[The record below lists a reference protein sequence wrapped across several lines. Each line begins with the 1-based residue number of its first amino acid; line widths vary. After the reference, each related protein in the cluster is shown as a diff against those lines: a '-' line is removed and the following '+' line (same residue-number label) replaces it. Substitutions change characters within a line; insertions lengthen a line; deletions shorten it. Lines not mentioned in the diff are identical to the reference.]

1 MTNKAFTLIELLA
14 ILVILAILSFILIPT
29 VQNSI
34 QSAKKDTYDNQ
45 VATIKSAAESYFI
58 NSNFSVLENEEKVI
72 YVTDILNGGY
82 IESSSVI
89 NPVDSTEMSGCVLV
103 QFYSNQY
110 HYKYIESIEDCQ
122 KYTNINE

>member
-34 QSAKKDTYDNQ
+34 QNAKRDVYDNQ
-45 VATIKSAAESYFI
+45 VSTITSAAESYFI

-72 YVTDILNGGY
+72 YVKDIINNGY

-89 NPVDSTEMSGCVLV
+89 NPVDEKEMSGCVLV
-103 QFYSNQY
+103 QYYSNQY
-110 HYKYIESIEDCQ
+110 HYKYIESIDSCQ
-122 KYTNINE
+122 KYKNINE